1 MCIPFL
7 PYGGGRNVLSIE
19 AEGRSFEEFMKMFE
33 T

>member
-19 AEGRSFEEFMKMFE
+19 VEGGSFEEFMNMFE